1 MSDDQTNSTEV
12 KRGVLDLQKVLVRLP
27 DNPHAENARRALDTV
42 RDHAMRSLETP
53 PDPSRR

>member
-1 MSDDQTNSTEV
+1 
-12 KRGVLDLQKVLVRLP
+12 VLDLQKVLVRLP

-53 PDPSRR
+53 PTPKGS